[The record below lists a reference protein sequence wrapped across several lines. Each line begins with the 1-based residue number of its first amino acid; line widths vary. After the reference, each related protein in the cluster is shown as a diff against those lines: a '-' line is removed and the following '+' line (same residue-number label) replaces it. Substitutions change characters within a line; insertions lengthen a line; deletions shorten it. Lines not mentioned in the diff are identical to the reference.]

1 MAYSPNVQYEA
12 YKRLDCARAR
22 SGFFFFFPFFFIF
35 DFATLKNVFFFI
47 LFACLFSFTKLLP
60 QRQSPVV
67 GQNLGELSAAA
78 WRLWQGHLGIN
89 VLPVGYSH
97 LSAVPSLLPL
107 QFRWSWLSGCG
118 QPRGDARTHTLGH
131 TRTHARAHT
140 HARTHPR
147 TRTHARAHS
156 RTCTHTQSQ
165 MERTPPP
172 LKTCGRGFR

>member
-22 SGFFFFFPFFFIF
+22 SGFFFFLFFLF
-35 DFATLKNVFFFI
+35 DFATLKNVFL
-47 LFACLFSFTKLLP
+47 LFACLFVFLYKTPSTEAESCG
-60 QRQSPVV
+60 RSES
-67 GQNLGELSAAA
+67 GRTLSSSMEALAGPF
-78 WRLWQGHLGIN
+78 RIN
-89 VLPVGYSH
+89 MLPVGYSH

-118 QPRGDARTHTLGH
+118 QPRGDARAHTHTLGH
-131 TRTHARAHT
+131 T
-140 HARTHPR
+140 RTHPR

-156 RTCTHTQSQ
+156 RTCTHSQ